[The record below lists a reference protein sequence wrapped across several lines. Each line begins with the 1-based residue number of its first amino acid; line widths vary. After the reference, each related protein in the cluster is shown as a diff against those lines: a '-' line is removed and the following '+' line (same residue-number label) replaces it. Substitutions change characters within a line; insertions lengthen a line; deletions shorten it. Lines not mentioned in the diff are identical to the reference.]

1 MITRPHDQFTHLSIH
16 IAGLQCSTCVC
27 NDMLLIFPVITAELH
42 GWRPDD
48 SQTLRGELTTRSSA
62 LSSRAYRQRVKSA
75 PPTRS
80 RTINTANPPIAPERG
95 QLVRRRSFTELL
107 DQYPS
112 RAEMIR
118 EIGKIFPSPQPGTVS
133 LNKSR
138 PSSATKTLRIQGLR
152 VGNK

>member
-1 MITRPHDQFTHLSIH
+1 
-16 IAGLQCSTCVC
+16 
-27 NDMLLIFPVITAELH
+27 
-42 GWRPDD
+42 
-48 SQTLRGELTTRSSA
+48 
-62 LSSRAYRQRVKSA
+62 VKSA

-80 RTINTANPPIAPERG
+80 RTINTTTSPSNALERG
-95 QLVRRRSFTELL
+95 QLVRRRSFTEQL

-118 EIGKIFPSPQPGTVS
+118 EIGKIFPAPQPGTVS

-138 PSSATKTLRIQGLR
+138 PSSATKTIKIQGLR